1 MKEVKGDMK
10 QKKGK
15 MQGRSGKGR
24 MERERGKGE
33 GKAVYRSSSQALT
46 LRSTQAPCLS
56 IHLNHHAQQG
66 DHGLLHKQDSRQ

>member
-46 LRSTQAPCLS
+46 LRSTQAPCLT
-56 IHLNHHAQQG
+56 IYINNHAKQV
-66 DHGLLHKQDSRQ
+66 DNGLIKNQDSRK